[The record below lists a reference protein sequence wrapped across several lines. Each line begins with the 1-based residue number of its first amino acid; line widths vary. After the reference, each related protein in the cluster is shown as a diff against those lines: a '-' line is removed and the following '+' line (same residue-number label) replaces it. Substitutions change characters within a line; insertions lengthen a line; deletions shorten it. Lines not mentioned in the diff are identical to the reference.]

1 MPRPT
6 HATRGARATREQ
18 EGALVSMERTASEAR
33 ALRMRRRAA
42 RNLVS
47 PLRRQITLFVRLLSV
62 LLTGAYIVFFYK
74 VHFEWYA
81 YSLAYFISQFFVYL
95 IHGVLAN
102 YGLFFITMKIAKNM
116 RFCATVFYVPTVLVS
131 PIVAS
136 SFINSSIIV
145 FVFFFLAIINFF
157 YFNPWRK
164 NDVQN
169 PSG

>member
-1 MPRPT
+1 
-6 HATRGARATREQ
+6 
-18 EGALVSMERTASEAR
+18 MERTASEAR

-47 PLRRQITLFVRLLSV
+47 PLRKKIILFVRFLSV
-62 LLTGAYIVFFYK
+62 FLTGTYIVFLYEVLFA
-74 VHFEWYA
+74 WYA
-81 YSLAYFISQFFVYL
+81 YSLTYFIAQFFVYL
-95 IHGVLAN
+95 IYGILAN
-102 YGLFFITMKIAKNM
+102 YGLFFITMQSAKTM
-116 RFCATVFYVPTVLVS
+116 RFCATAFYIPTVLVS

-164 NDVQN
+164 NDERF
-169 PSG
+169 